1 MDDNGLVSPAKILD
15 CNQFTWNWSTC
26 AIHRDN
32 PCACKPVGPAFSSP
46 SRVRDTTF
54 EAKFSENDWRQI
66 IRSSA
71 VSPRKL
77 LRTPRRPSLRSTFYL
92 TCMPFLASTSNNFF
106 NVCVFVYVEVC
117 LTEREGGG
125 RCALK
130 YVVMNE
136 WVCTCVAKC
145 VMRKSVYVSKYI
157 TKYASQRECVKMCI
171 YIYIYIEVCVVSKRK
186 REREYEYS
194 TCVESIW
201 LQNIWAKEKHVCEN
215 VRVHWSM
222 L

>member
-1 MDDNGLVSPAKILD
+1 MINIYRVGAYSRFVKAHTGHDAERVSGGRSALSSHFLVDDNGLVSPAKILD

-106 NVCVFVYVEVC
+106 NVCV
-117 LTEREGGG
+117 
-125 RCALK
+125 
-130 YVVMNE
+130 
-136 WVCTCVAKC
+136 
-145 VMRKSVYVSKYI
+145 
-157 TKYASQRECVKMCI
+157 CI
-171 YIYIYIEVCVVSKRK
+171 CWSMFD
-186 REREYEYS
+186 RERER
-194 TCVESIW
+194 CM
-201 LQNIWAKEKHVCEN
+201 L
-215 VRVHWSM
+215 WSM
-222 L
+222 S

>member
-125 RCALK
+125 EMCFEVCRD
-130 YVVMNE
+130 E
-136 WVCTCVAKC
+136 WVS
-145 VMRKSVYVSKYI
+145 MYVCCKMCNE
-157 TKYASQRECVKMCI
+157 KECVCV
-171 YIYIYIEVCVVSKRK
+171 EVYYKICESKR
-186 REREYEYS
+186 
-194 TCVESIW
+194 
-201 LQNIWAKEKHVCEN
+201 VCEN
-215 VRVHWSM
+215 VYIYIHIYWSVCSK
-222 L
+222 